1 MHKILFCLL
10 FFAHTLLFS
19 QVHINGVVKDA
30 KSGKP
35 IPFATIKTNNSS
47 YALSSIEGKF
57 VIHCTSNPSDL
68 SLTIAHL
75 KYHSKVVKVTSV
87 DIEKI
92 EITLEAKEEI
102 SDGAKIDITDN
113 NAIRV
118 IKETL
123 VRKKK
128 NNPQKALKGYSYKS
142 YNKLKI
148 TADNQTLLKT
158 PDTTNVD
165 IEHLFN
171 QTHSFLS
178 EKISHH
184 QFKKNIGEKET
195 VLATRMTGFKEPIH
209 TLLGIKIQS
218 NSLYNEEYTIFNNT
232 YIGPLSKNAQKN
244 YYYKILDTIQT
255 KNPAYVLWFQPKK
268 SKNYANLEGVLFIDK
283 ETFAIQKAII
293 ELKGELDVMAIHDFN
308 HFPKENIWFPTHQ
321 EITIRQGSRRHKV
334 SLFGGQI
341 SVGRLGN
348 SSKDKSKD
356 PNFLNSS
363 TDLIDIELNSK
374 QDIKRDQAFIQ
385 IDPKA
390 NNRDESYWKTYR
402 TSAITQKDINSF
414 PAVDS
419 IVKAQNI
426 GRRIDVIQNF
436 NKGYYPI
443 GFFNF
448 DLTYPIK
455 YNNYEGFRL
464 GLGGVTNT
472 KFSKRFR
479 IEGYGVY
486 GFNDAKYKY
495 GLGGGVLLNKS
506 RGSWLNV
513 NYTDD
518 IKEVGSFL
526 YLTDRR
532 VYSLFEPRLVN
543 IDFYYKHKTWR
554 TSLQH
559 QIFPKLLSETQLS
572 VSTINQTNSYRYLNN
587 GNSFSE
593 YKIAEATVALRWS
606 PFSKFLKTP
615 NQYKEIHE
623 GYPKI
628 TAQYTQSI
636 KGVYKSNFVYSKIGI
651 KAEYAINRINQ
662 SKTSFLFEGDIAS
675 GDIPLSHLFHAYP
688 NAPTRE
694 VILQR
699 FSVAGRRTF
708 ETMYFG
714 EFFSN
719 KLATLQIKHR
729 IKPVKITS
737 WFAPELVF
745 ISRYA
750 IGDINNQDK
759 HQGVTFSSLR
769 HGYQESGLELNKL
782 FAGFGLSFAYRYGA
796 YHLPKFDDNISFKFT
811 FYLKL

>member
-1 MHKILFCLL
+1 MI
-10 FFAHTLLFS
+10 
-19 QVHINGVVKDA
+19 DA
-30 KSGKP
+30 NSGQP
-35 IPFATIKTNNSS
+35 IPFATVTTNSNTH
-47 YALSSIEGKF
+47 ALSSAEGKF
-57 VIHCTSNPSDL
+57 TIQCTTSTL
-68 SLTIAHL
+68 ITLTL
-75 KYHSKVVKVTSV
+75 KHPKYQSKSIETSTKGV
-87 DIEKI
+87 EKI
-92 EITLEAKEEI
+92 EITLQPKEQI
-102 SDGAKIDITDN
+102 TGTTKLDLIDTS
-113 NAIRV
+113 AMRV
-118 IKETL
+118 INE
-123 VRKKK
+123 VFRKKK
-128 NNPQKALKGYSYKS
+128 QNNPQKALSGYNYTS

-148 TADNQTLLKT
+148 TADNQTQLRT

-178 EKISHH
+178 EKISEHR
-184 QFKKNIGEKET
+184 FKKNVGEKEN

-209 TLLGIKIQS
+209 TILGITIQS
-218 NSLYNEEYTIFNNT
+218 NSLYNEEYTIFDNT
-232 YIGPLSKNAQKN
+232 YIGPLAKNALKN
-244 YYYKILDTIQT
+244 YHYRIVDTVL
-255 KNPAYVLWFQPKK
+255 KKRPAYVVLFQPRK
-268 SKNYANLEGVLFIDK
+268 SKNYANLEGVLYIDK
-283 ETFAIQKAII
+283 ESFAIQKAVI
-293 ELKGELDVMAIHDFN
+293 ELKGELDVMAIHEFKY
-308 HFPKENIWFPTHQ
+308 FTEEKIWFPTHQ
-321 EITIRQGSRRHKV
+321 EITIRQGNRRHKV
-334 SLFGGQI
+334 GLFGGQI
-341 SVGRLGN
+341 SVGRLGG
-348 SSKDKSKD
+348 SEKDD
-356 PNFLNSS
+356 TIDINFLNSS
-363 TDLIDIELNSK
+363 TDLFDIELNKK
-374 QDIKRDQAFIQ
+374 QNIKQDQAFIQ

-390 NNRDESYWKTYR
+390 NIREESYWNKYR

-414 PAVDS
+414 KAVDS
-419 IVKAQNI
+419 IVKEQNI
-426 GRRIDVIQNF
+426 GRKIDVIQNF

-472 KFSKRFR
+472 KLSKNFR
-479 IEGYGVY
+479 LEGYLVY
-486 GFNDAKYKY
+486 GFNDDKYKY
-495 GLGGGVLLNKS
+495 GLGGGFLFNKNK
-506 RGSWLNV
+506 GSWINV

-543 IDFYYKHKTWR
+543 IDFYYKHRTWS
-554 TSLQH
+554 TSIQH
-559 QIFPKLLSETQLS
+559 QIFPKLLSETQFS
-572 VSTINQTNSYRYLNN
+572 VSNIDQTNAYQYLNN
-587 GNSFSE
+587 GQSFSQ
-593 YKIAEATVALRWS
+593 YKTAEATIALRWS

-615 NQYKEIHE
+615 NQFKEIHE

-628 TAQYTQSI
+628 TAQYTQGL
-636 KGVYKSNFVYSKIGI
+636 KGIFKSNFTYSKIGI
-651 KAEYAINRINQ
+651 KAEYCINRINQ
-662 SKTSFLFEGDIAS
+662 SKTSLLFEGDLAS
-675 GDIPLSHLFHAYP
+675 GDIPLSHLYHAYP
-688 NAPTRE
+688 NAPTKD

-737 WFAPELVF
+737 WFTPEVVF

-750 IGDINNQDK
+750 IGDITNLEN
-759 HQGVTFSSLR
+759 HQQVSFSSLK
-769 HGYQESGLELNKL
+769 HGYQESGFELNKL

-796 YHLPKFDDNISFKFT
+796 YNLPKFEDNISFKFT